1 MPTIDGQRVVTDL
14 KRLAEFGRYK
24 TGVHRPTYSPVDVES
39 RHWLAEKLRETGL
52 DPVID
57 GIGNVIGRNLSAK
70 RRLLVGS
77 HSETQPYGGWLDGSL
92 GVIYGLELA
101 RAFAA
106 DPSCAGLGIEVA
118 AWADEEGHYQSFLGS
133 HSFTGMLSEAQ
144 INGVRGRD
152 DGTPLRE
159 ALQRAGLAGRPR
171 ERVDPQRY
179 IGYLEAHIEQGDTL
193 DASGLRIGVV
203 ETIVY
208 IIKVTNESGM
218 ATTGVAINDALPPGL
233 DFFNSDP
240 GPSTISGNLI
250 SINVGTLQPG
260 ETRLVQ
266 VEAELGPTATAGSAL
281 TNRAYVVDSQGNSA
295 QASFTGSVRVGTVTD
310 NGRLSLSLTMPKTLT
325 IAGGKDGTLKSS
337 ITITNGSRSDLQ
349 NVIVTLDGPPTA
361 TFDSATPGPT
371 MSGPGSLTWVF
382 PTFNGHANVA
392 IKLSQKVS
400 ATVADGTNLSFHAAV
415 RSDDGRTDSDS
426 TTVTVRNRGS

>member
-1 MPTIDGQRVVTDL
+1 LFWNIGDMAATTSDRIFATFTVNPTTPNQLFDGTQLPMRAWVTDADGNVASSVDL
-14 KRLAEFGRYK
+14 TLYK
-24 TGVHRPTYSPVDVES
+24 TEPGPTSPYI
-39 RHWLAEKLRETGL
+39 
-52 DPVID
+52 ID
-57 GIGNVIGRNLSAK
+57 LSGGPRN
-70 RRLLVGS
+70 
-77 HSETQPYGGWLDGSL
+77 
-92 GVIYGLELA
+92 
-101 RAFAA
+101 
-106 DPSCAGLGIEVA
+106 
-118 AWADEEGHYQSFLGS
+118 
-133 HSFTGMLSEAQ
+133 
-144 INGVRGRD
+144 
-152 DGTPLRE
+152 
-159 ALQRAGLAGRPR
+159 
-171 ERVDPQRY
+171 
-179 IGYLEAHIEQGDTL
+179 
-193 DASGLRIGVV
+193 LRIGVV

-218 ATTGVAINDALPPGL
+218 ATTGVTINDALPPGL
-233 DFFNSDP
+233 DFVNSDP
-240 GPSTISGNLI
+240 GPTTISGNLI

-266 VEAELGPTATAGSAL
+266 VEAELGPTATAGSTL

-295 QASFTGSVRVGTVTD
+295 QASFTGSVRTGTVTD

-361 TFDSATPGPT
+361 IFDSATPGPT
-371 MSGPGSLTWVF
+371 MSGSGSLTWVF

-400 ATVADGTNLSFHAAV
+400 ATVADGTSLSFHAAV

-426 TTVTVRNRGS
+426 TTVTVRNKGS